1 MFTLPEDEDIMTA
14 KERNIRISLLP
25 LHGDV
30 LIRHHLVTQVNKV
43 QIINN
48 RRLLMRSIYLR
59 DSFFLSISLIASISV
74 VS

>member
-59 DSFFLSISLIASISV
+59 DSSFLSISLIASISV

>member
-1 MFTLPEDEDIMTA
+1 MFTLPEDEDIMIA
-14 KERNIRISLLP
+14 MERNIRISLLP

-59 DSFFLSISLIASISV
+59 DSSFLSISLIASISV